1 MEICERAVELEIQM
15 RSHRNIFEFTTD
27 VLRIP
32 CARVIAAS
40 PRCSSR
46 RVCANFEAGIGPP
59 PFHFLFFS
67 KMYYKYRMRVRTMKK
82 ITRCATSER
91 RRESFGETTRA
102 LPRDEKPRDRFR
114 QVTNV
119 AERSRTG
126 GKSEERKRR
135 GTRAVRVESA
145 SENACRI
152 GARERGEPRVSH
164 ARSTSYN
171 RV

>member
-40 PRCSSR
+40 PRCGSR
-46 RVCANFEAGIGPP
+46 RVCANFEAGIDPP
-59 PFHFLFFS
+59 PFHSLIFYFFPKCIISIGYGPRKKSRAAQPANDDENLSEKQHARFLE
-67 KMYYKYRMRVRTMKK
+67 MKNRG
-82 ITRCATSER
+82 T
-91 RRESFGETTRA
+91 
-102 LPRDEKPRDRFR
+102 DFR

-126 GKSEERKRR
+126 EKSEERKRR

-152 GARERGEPRVSH
+152 GARERFACQINVVRSRV
-164 ARSTSYN
+164 
-171 RV
+171 